1 MTPNPQFP
9 GQQYPG
15 YPAGG
20 PQRTS
25 KLATAA
31 LILGL
36 IGGLLPCPFGL
47 VAIGLGIA
55 ALITIGNNP
64 GLGGRGLAIAG
75 IVVPLTVG
83 PMVGILAAIAIP
95 NFIKFQ
101 ARSKQS
107 ECKSNLKAVFTAQKS
122 YFQEKDRYSTLPSEI
137 GFSPERGNRYAYF
150 LDVRGALQ
158 DRSAVAVSSPGRDE
172 TGIGVD
178 TFRYTTMRPLTLDN
192 VNAALADGLRPG
204 VQGKC
209 PEECS
214 FLAICAGNID
224 NDATLDVWSVSS
236 EDRTVTDTGESI
248 PAGMPFNHVN
258 DVNN

>member
-9 GQQYPG
+9 GQQFPG
-15 YPAGG
+15 SPAGG

-31 LILGL
+31 LIVGL

-47 VAIGLGIA
+47 VAIGLGIG
-55 ALITIGNNP
+55 ALVTIGNTP

-75 IVVPLTVG
+75 IVIPLTVG

-107 ECKSNLKAVFTAQKS
+107 ECKYNLKSVFTAQKS
-122 YFQEKDRYSTLPSEI
+122 FFQEKDRYSPLPDEI

-150 LDVRGALQ
+150 LDARGSLQ
-158 DRSAVAVSSPGRDE
+158 DRSTAGISPPGEDQ

-178 TFRYTTMRPLTLDN
+178 TFKYGRQRPVTLDGL
-192 VNAALADGLRPG
+192 NAALASPLRPG
-204 VQGKC
+204 VDGRC
-209 PEECS
+209 PDDCS

-224 NDATLDVWSVSS
+224 QDDTLDVWSISS
-236 EDRTVTDTGESI
+236 EDRTVGGERI
-248 PAGMPFNHVN
+248 PAGIPVNHVN
-258 DVNN
+258 DVND